1 MRQEPNLV
9 LAVPILAC
17 TDIEETIAFY
27 ADRLGFEREWV
38 WGDPPEDGGVRRG
51 EVQLYFMR
59 SPQLAQGC
67 RGREVMLFVEDV
79 DALHAEHVRRGAP
92 IAEALRDEPWGL
104 REYSVMDP
112 HGHRLRFA
120 ESLELI
126 RTRTAAAI
134 TSHASAAGASS
145 ASSASSA
152 ASAPAAGP
160 ASGTHASIMALAHQA
175 NAASLARNASRT

>member
-17 TDIEETIAFY
+17 TSVEDTITFY
-27 ADRLGFEREWV
+27 VERLGFEREWV

-59 SPQLAQGC
+59 DPQLAAGC

-79 DALHAEHVRRGAP
+79 DALHAEHRRRGAP
-92 IAEALRDEPWGL
+92 IAEPLRDEPWGL
-104 REYSVMDP
+104 REYSVTDP

-126 RTRTAAAI
+126 RTRTKAV
-134 TSHASAAGASS
+134 TS
-145 ASSASSA
+145 
-152 ASAPAAGP
+152 
-160 ASGTHASIMALAHQA
+160 HASIMALAHQA
-175 NAASLARNASRT
+175 NAASLARQQGHG

>member
-17 TDIEETIAFY
+17 TSVEDTIAFY
-27 ADRLGFEREWV
+27 VDRLGFEREWV

-51 EVQLYFMR
+51 DVQLYFMR
-59 SPQLAQGC
+59 NPQLADGC

-92 IAEALRDEPWGL
+92 IADALRDEPWGL
-104 REYSVMDP
+104 REYSVVDP

-126 RTRTAAAI
+126 RAR
-134 TSHASAAGASS
+134 HASTVGAQ
-145 ASSASSA
+145 
-152 ASAPAAGP
+152 P
-160 ASGTHASIMALAHQA
+160 SIMALAHQA
-175 NAASLARNASRT
+175 NAASLARDASRT

>member
-1 MRQEPNLV
+1 MRHEPNLV

-17 TDIEETIAFY
+17 TNVEETIAFY
-27 ADRLGFEREWV
+27 VHRLGFEREWV

-51 EVQLYFMR
+51 DVQLYFMR
-59 SPQLAQGC
+59 NAPLAAGC

-92 IAEALRDEPWGL
+92 IAEPLRDEPWGL
-104 REYSVMDP
+104 REYSIEDP

-126 RTRTAAAI
+126 RARTAAAV
-134 TSHASAAGASS
+134 TTHANASRSS
-145 ASSASSA
+145 A
-152 ASAPAAGP
+152 GP
-160 ASGTHASIMALAHQA
+160 SSGTSASIMALAHQA
-175 NAASLARNASRT
+175 NVAVLAREAGRT